1 MKQEILIS
9 FENAKEA
16 EPIIRKFIFE
26 NSNFVEFEEMNPI
39 IIGPLTIM
47 RKRKGAS
54 AEKMELTDE
63 LRQKIDKE
71 GLFFDYPNS
80 QLFKNI
86 EDPVFYNND
95 EIIGKIITHEPIIH
109 LYLSPSEKIEFE
121 KQSVKFD

>member
-9 FENAKEA
+9 FENAKKA

-26 NSNFVEFEEMNPI
+26 NSNFVKYQEMNPI
-39 IIGPLTIM
+39 IIGPLTII
-47 RKRKGAS
+47 RKKKRTS
-54 AEKMELTDE
+54 TEKMELTDE

-95 EIIGKIITHEPIIH
+95 EIIGKIITHEPIIY
-109 LYLSPSEKIEFE
+109 LYLTPSEKIEFE
-121 KQSVKFD
+121 KQGAKFD